1 MSRDILKGGNKM
13 PDKNKRTR
21 SHWIGSVFLAVIV
34 FAVCCTQIFY
44 SVDKFLSDPLYYT
57 ASVPDSNIKIIAI
70 DEKTIQKY
78 GDIRTWDRKIWAELV
93 ELLNSGDTDPE
104 VIALDIMYIG
114 AVEET
119 SDTYFAEVCKNGG
132 NVITAVNAVY
142 GTQLSKEGQ
151 TISADTSHIEM
162 VEYPYEELKAASS
175 YGFANI
181 MQNTDGYIRYARE
194 YIDYNG
200 ERIDFFPVAVYRQY
214 CEMHGI
220 EPKLPKTFS
229 SNLFSFDYTGKSG
242 AYEIVSM
249 CDVLDGT
256 VDVRVFADSAVFVG
270 AYAPGMQDSYHVPIQ
285 KGSPMYGVEVHA
297 NILESLLE
305 QNTKV
310 AATPWIYA
318 FLAAITVWGYYV
330 LVSRVKLLPSTIMSV
345 AVIGADLLIGKLL
358 FGVGYVINV
367 IEVPIFV
374 LLIYVYHLAYN
385 YLAEVI
391 HRKKVLSAFKKY
403 VAPQVVDEISRQKD
417 FKIVLGG
424 ENRNIAVLFVDIRG
438 FTPMSESLAPEQ
450 VVEILNEYLQ
460 LTTQSVFNNGGTL
473 DKFIGD
479 ATMAIFNA
487 PFDLEDYI
495 YKAVCTA
502 RDIAAGSSGLE
513 QKLMERF
520 GRSISFGIGINC
532 GNAVVGNIGCEYR
545 MDYTAIGDT
554 VNTAA
559 RLESKAGPG
568 EILVSEAVYEH
579 LRGRVHMEYVEKMML
594 KGKKEGVNVYRV
606 PVTDPA
612 GKVTHVC

>member
-1 MSRDILKGGNKM
+1 M
-13 PDKNKRTR
+13 PDSNKRKG
-21 SHWIGSVFLAVIV
+21 SHPICAVVLAIIV
-34 FAVCCTQIFY
+34 FAVCYTQLLY
-44 SVDKFLSDPLYYT
+44 SADKILSDPLYYT
-57 ASVPDSNIKIIAI
+57 PSVPDSSIKIIAI
-70 DEKTIQKY
+70 DEKTVQAY
-78 GDIRTWDRKIWAELV
+78 GDIRTWDREIWAQLIER
-93 ELLNSGDTDPE
+93 LNGTDVDPA

-114 AVEET
+114 TVEEA
-119 SDTYFAEVCKNGG
+119 SDAHFAEACKSGG
-132 NVITAVNAVY
+132 NVVTAVNAVY
-142 GTQLSKEGQ
+142 GTNLSKTGGVL
-151 TISADTSHIEM
+151 SADTGHIDM
-162 VEYPYEELKAASS
+162 VEYPYEALKAVSS
-175 YGFANI
+175 YGFANTL
-181 MQNTDGYIRYARE
+181 QDTDGYIRYARE
-194 YIDYNG
+194 YIDYDG
-200 ERIDFFPVAVYRQY
+200 ERIDFFPVAVYKRY
-214 CEMHGI
+214 CAQQGI
-220 EPKLPKTFS
+220 EPKLPKTFGG
-229 SNLFSFDYTGKSG
+229 NLFSFDYTDRSG
-242 AYEIVSM
+242 VYEVVSM

-256 VDVRVFADSAVFVG
+256 VDVRVFADSVVLVG

-310 AATPWIYA
+310 AVAPWFYA
-318 FLAAITVWGYYV
+318 IIVTITILGYYI
-330 LVSRVKLLPSTIMSV
+330 LVSRVKLLALTISSV

-358 FGVGYVINV
+358 FGAGYVINI

-374 LLIYVYHLAYN
+374 LVIYGYNLAYH

-391 HRKKVLSAFKKY
+391 HRKKVISAFKKY
-403 VAPQVVDEISRQKD
+403 VAPQVVDEISKRKD
-417 FKIVLGG
+417 FSIILGG

-450 VVEILNEYLQ
+450 VVGILNEYLQ
-460 LTTQSVFNNGGTL
+460 LTTQAVFNNGGTL

-487 PFDLEDYI
+487 PFDQEDYI

-502 RDIAAGSSGLE
+502 RDIAAGSAELE

-520 GRSISFGIGINC
+520 GRTISFGVGINC

-579 LRGRVHMEYVEKMML
+579 LRGRVHMEYVGQLQL
-594 KGKKEGVNVYRV
+594 KGKKEPANVYRV
-606 PVTDPA
+606 PVTEPDENQE
-612 GKVTHVC
+612 KV

>member
-1 MSRDILKGGNKM
+1 M
-13 PDKNKRTR
+13 PDSNKRKR
-21 SHWIGSVFLAVIV
+21 RQWISSVLLTIIV
-34 FAVCCTQIFY
+34 FAVCCTQILY
-44 SVDKFLSDPLYYT
+44 SVDKFVSDPLYYT
-57 ASVPDSNIKIIAI
+57 SSVPDSRIKIIAI
-70 DEKTIQKY
+70 DEETIQKY

-93 ELLNSGDTDPE
+93 ELLNSGDEDPA

-114 AVEET
+114 ALEEA
-119 SDTYFAEVCKNGG
+119 SDTQFAIACESGD

-142 GTQLSKEGQ
+142 GTELGREGG
-151 TISADTSHIEM
+151 TISADNDYIEM
-162 VEYPYEELKAASS
+162 VEYPYDELKEVSS

-181 MQNTDGYIRYARE
+181 LQDADGYIRYARE
-194 YIDYNG
+194 YIDYDG

-214 CEMHGI
+214 CEKQGM
-220 EPKLPKTFS
+220 EPKLPETFY

-242 AYEIVSM
+242 AYEVVSM

-256 VDVRVFADSAVFVG
+256 VDARVFADSMVLVG
-270 AYAPGMQDSYHVPIQ
+270 AYAPGMQDAYNVPIQ
-285 KGSPMYGVEVHA
+285 KGSPMYGVEIHA

-310 AATPWIYA
+310 AVTHWLYA
-318 FLAAITVWGYYV
+318 LIVAITVLGYYV
-330 LVSRVKLLPSTIMSV
+330 LVSRVKLLASTIVSV
-345 AVIGADLLIGKLL
+345 AVIGADLLIGKIL
-358 FGVGYVINV
+358 FGIGYVINI

-374 LLIYVYHLAYN
+374 LIIYGYSLAHKYIG
-385 YLAEVI
+385 EVI
-391 HRKKVLSAFKKY
+391 HRKKVISAFKKY
-403 VAPQVVDEISRQKD
+403 VAPQVVDEISKQKD
-417 FKIVLGG
+417 FKIILGG

-438 FTPMSESLAPEQ
+438 FTPMSETLEPEQ
-450 VVEILNEYLQ
+450 VVGILNEYLQ
-460 LTTQSVFNNGGTL
+460 LTTQAVFNNGGTL

-502 RDIAAGSSGLE
+502 RDIAAGSAELE

-532 GNAVVGNIGCEYR
+532 GNAVVGNIGCEHR

-579 LRGRVHMEYVEKMML
+579 LRGRVSMEYVEKMML

-606 PVTDPA
+606 LINDSIE
-612 GKVTHVC
+612 KEKIEKYSYH

>member
-1 MSRDILKGGNKM
+1 M
-13 PDKNKRTR
+13 PDSNKRKR
-21 SHWIGSVFLAVIV
+21 RQWISSVLLTIIV
-34 FAVCCTQIFY
+34 FAVCCTQILY
-44 SVDKFLSDPLYYT
+44 SVDKFVSDPLYYT
-57 ASVPDSNIKIIAI
+57 SSVPDSRIKIIAI
-70 DEKTIQKY
+70 DEETIQKY

-93 ELLNSGDTDPE
+93 ELLNSGDEDPA

-114 AVEET
+114 ALEEA
-119 SDTYFAEVCKNGG
+119 SDTQFAIACESGD

-142 GTQLSKEGQ
+142 GTELGREGG
-151 TISADTSHIEM
+151 TISADNDYIEM
-162 VEYPYEELKAASS
+162 VEYPYDELKEVSS

-181 MQNTDGYIRYARE
+181 LQDADGYIRYARE
-194 YIDYNG
+194 YIDYDG

-214 CEMHGI
+214 CEKQGM
-220 EPKLPKTFS
+220 EPKLPETFY

-242 AYEIVSM
+242 AYEVVSM

-256 VDVRVFADSAVFVG
+256 VDARVFADSMVLVG
-270 AYAPGMQDSYHVPIQ
+270 AYAPGMQDAYNVPIQ
-285 KGSPMYGVEVHA
+285 KGSPMYGVEIHA

-310 AATPWIYA
+310 AVTPWLYA
-318 FLAAITVWGYYV
+318 LIVAITVLGYYV
-330 LVSRVKLLPSTIMSV
+330 LVSRVKLLASTIVSV
-345 AVIGADLLIGKLL
+345 AVIGADLLIGKIL
-358 FGVGYVINV
+358 FGIGYVINI

-374 LLIYVYHLAYN
+374 LIIYGYSLAHKYIG
-385 YLAEVI
+385 EVI
-391 HRKKVLSAFKKY
+391 HRKKVISAFKKY
-403 VAPQVVDEISRQKD
+403 VAPQVVDEISKQKD
-417 FKIVLGG
+417 FKIILGG

-438 FTPMSESLAPEQ
+438 FTPMSETLEPEQ
-450 VVEILNEYLQ
+450 VVGILNEYLQ
-460 LTTQSVFNNGGTL
+460 LTTQAVFNNGGTL

-502 RDIAAGSSGLE
+502 RDIAAGSAELE

-532 GNAVVGNIGCEYR
+532 GNAVVGNIGCEHR

-579 LRGRVHMEYVEKMML
+579 LRGRVSMEYVEKMML

-606 PVTDPA
+606 LINDSIE
-612 GKVTHVC
+612 KEKIEKYSYH

>member
-1 MSRDILKGGNKM
+1 M
-13 PDKNKRTR
+13 PDSNKRKR
-21 SHWIGSVFLAVIV
+21 SHWIGGVFLAIIV
-34 FAVCCTQIFY
+34 FAVCYTQVFY
-44 SVDKFLSDPLYYT
+44 SADKFLSDPLYYT
-57 ASVPDSNIKIIAI
+57 SSVPDSRIKIVAI
-70 DEKTIQKY
+70 DEETIQKY
-78 GDIRTWDRKIWAELV
+78 GDTRTWDRKIWAELI
-93 ELLNSGDTDPE
+93 ELLNSGDADPS

-114 AVEET
+114 AVDEE
-119 SDTYFAEVCKNGG
+119 SDTYFAKACKSGG
-132 NVITAVNAVY
+132 NVVTAVNAVY
-142 GTQLSKEGQ
+142 GTQLGR
-151 TISADTSHIEM
+151 TGRNISVDTDYIEM
-162 VEYPYEELKAASS
+162 VEYPYEALKAVCS
-175 YGFANI
+175 YGFANTL
-181 MQNTDGYIRYARE
+181 QDADGYIRYARE
-194 YIDYNG
+194 YIDYDG

-214 CEMHGI
+214 CEKLGM
-220 EPKLPKTFS
+220 EPELPETFNG
-229 SNLFSFDYTGKSG
+229 NLFAFDYTGKSG
-242 AYEIVSM
+242 AYEVVSM

-256 VDVRVFADSAVFVG
+256 VDVRVFADCVVLVG
-270 AYAPGMQDSYHVPIQ
+270 AYAPGMQDSYNVPIQ

-310 AATPWIYA
+310 AATPWLYA
-318 FLAAITVWGYYV
+318 FIVAITVLGYYV
-330 LVSRVKLLPSTIMSV
+330 LVSRVKFLASTIMSV
-345 AVIGADLLIGKLL
+345 AVIGTDLLVGKIL
-358 FGVGYVINV
+358 FGTGYVINI

-374 LLIYVYHLAYN
+374 LIIYGYSLVHKYI
-385 YLAEVI
+385 AEVI

-403 VAPQVVDEISRQKD
+403 VAPQVVDEISKQKD
-417 FKIVLGG
+417 FKIILGG
-424 ENRNIAVLFVDIRG
+424 ENRNIAVLFVDIRE
-438 FTPMSESLAPEQ
+438 FTPMSESLEPEQ
-450 VVEILNEYLQ
+450 VVGILNEYLQ

-502 RDIAAGSSGLE
+502 RDIAAGSAELE

-579 LRGRVHMEYVEKMML
+579 LRGRVRMEYVEKMML

-606 PVTDPA
+606 PVTDSVEKA
-612 GKVTHVC
+612 NYVR

>member
-1 MSRDILKGGNKM
+1 M
-13 PDKNKRTR
+13 PDNNKRKR
-21 SHWIGSVFLAVIV
+21 SHWIGSVFLVIIV
-34 FAVCCTQIFY
+34 FAVCYTQIFY

-57 ASVPDSNIKIIAI
+57 SSVPDSRIKIVAV
-70 DEKTIQKY
+70 DEETIQKY
-78 GDIRTWDRKIWAELV
+78 GDIRTWDRKIWAELI
-93 ELLNSGDTDPE
+93 ELLNSGDADPA

-114 AVEET
+114 DVDEA
-119 SDTYFAEVCKNGG
+119 SDTYFAEACKSGG
-132 NVITAVNAVY
+132 NVVTAVNAVY
-142 GTQLSKEGQ
+142 GTQLGKKGGN
-151 TISADTSHIEM
+151 ISVDTGYIEM
-162 VEYPYEELKAASS
+162 VEYPYEALKTVSS
-175 YGFANI
+175 YGFANTL
-181 MQNTDGYIRYARE
+181 QDADGYIRYARE
-194 YIDYNG
+194 YIDYEG

-214 CEMHGI
+214 CEKHGM
-220 EPKLPKTFS
+220 EPEFPETFN
-229 SNLFSFDYTGKSG
+229 SNLFAFDYTGKSG
-242 AYEIVSM
+242 TYEVVSM

-256 VDVRVFADSAVFVG
+256 VDARVFADSVVLVG
-270 AYAPGMQDSYHVPIQ
+270 AYAPGMQDSYNVPIQ
-285 KGSPMYGVEVHA
+285 KGSPMYGIEVHA

-305 QNTKV
+305 QTTKV
-310 AATPWIYA
+310 AVTPWLYA
-318 FLAAITVWGYYV
+318 LIVAITVLVYCGF
-330 LVSRVKLLPSTIMSV
+330 VSRVKLLASTIMSV
-345 AVIGADLLIGKLL
+345 VVIGADFLIGKGL
-358 FGVGYVINV
+358 FGIGYVISI
-367 IEVPIFV
+367 IEVPMFV
-374 LLIYVYHLAYN
+374 LIIYGYNLAHK

-417 FKIVLGG
+417 FKIILGG

-438 FTPMSESLAPEQ
+438 FTPMSESLEPEQ
-450 VVEILNEYLQ
+450 VVGILNEYLQ

-479 ATMAIFNA
+479 ATMAVFNA

-495 YKAVCTA
+495 YKAVCAA
-502 RDIAAGSSGLE
+502 RDIAAGSAELE

-579 LRGRVHMEYVEKMML
+579 LRDRVNMEYVEKMQL
-594 KGKKEGVNVYRV
+594 KGKKERINVYRV
-606 PVTDPA
+606 LLPDDADTVN
-612 GKVTHVC
+612 HVH

>member
-1 MSRDILKGGNKM
+1 MSADMSGDFLKDGVFM
-13 PDKNKRTR
+13 KRKR
-21 SHWIGSVFLAVIV
+21 SRLMGSAFLAILV
-34 FAVCCTQIFY
+34 FAVCCTQVLY
-44 SVDKFLSDPLYYT
+44 SADKFLSDSLYYT
-57 ASVPDSNIKIIAI
+57 SSVPDSRIKIVAI
-70 DEKTIQKY
+70 DEETIQKY
-78 GDIRTWDRKIWAELV
+78 GDIRTWDRKIWAELI
-93 ELLNSGDTDPE
+93 ETLNSGDADPS
-104 VIALDIMYIG
+104 VIALDIMYVG
-114 AVEET
+114 AVDEE
-119 SDTYFAEVCKNGG
+119 SDTYFAEACKNGG
-132 NVITAVNAVY
+132 NVVTAVHAVY
-142 GTQLSKEGQ
+142 GTKLDRKGR
-151 TISADTSHIEM
+151 TISADTGYIEM
-162 VEYPYEELKAASS
+162 VEYPYEELKAVSS
-175 YGFANI
+175 YGFANTL
-181 MQNTDGYIRYARE
+181 QDADGYIRYARE
-194 YIDYNG
+194 YIEYEG
-200 ERIDFFPVAVYRQY
+200 ERIDFFPVAVYRKY
-214 CEMHGI
+214 CEKQGM
-220 EPKLPKTFS
+220 EPELPKTFN

-242 AYEIVSM
+242 TYEVVPI

-256 VDVRVFADSAVFVG
+256 VDVRVFADSVVLVG

-310 AATPWIYA
+310 AVAPWIYA
-318 FLAAITVWGYYV
+318 FFVAITVLGYYV
-330 LVSRVKLLPSTIMSV
+330 LVSRVKLLASTILSV
-345 AVIGADLLIGKLL
+345 AVIGADLLIGKIL
-358 FGVGYVINV
+358 FGTGYVIN
-367 IEVPIFV
+367 IMEVPVFV
-374 LLIYVYHLAYN
+374 LIIYGYHLAHN
-385 YLAEVI
+385 YIAEVI

-417 FKIVLGG
+417 FNIILGG
-424 ENRNIAVLFVDIRG
+424 ENRNIAVLFVDIRA
-438 FTPMSESLAPEQ
+438 FTPMSESLEPEH
-450 VVEILNEYLQ
+450 VVGILNEYLQ

-502 RDIAAGSSGLE
+502 RDIAAGSAELE

-520 GRSISFGIGINC
+520 GRSISLGIGINC
-532 GNAVVGNIGCEYR
+532 GNAVVGNIGCENR

-606 PVTDPA
+606 PVTDSVETA
-612 GKVTHVC
+612 NQTR

>member
-1 MSRDILKGGNKM
+1 M
-13 PDKNKRTR
+13 PDSKKSKR
-21 SHWIGSVFLAVIV
+21 SNWIGGLFLAIIV
-34 FAVCCTQIFY
+34 FAVCCTQMLY

-57 ASVPDSNIKIIAI
+57 PSVPDNRIKIVAI
-70 DEKTIQKY
+70 DEETVQKY
-78 GDIRTWDRKIWAELV
+78 GDIRTWDREIWAQLIEM
-93 ELLNSGDTDPE
+93 LNSGDADPAL
-104 VIALDIMYIG
+104 IGLDIMYIG
-114 AVEET
+114 SVDEE
-119 SDTYFAEVCKNGG
+119 SDTHFAEACKKGG
-132 NVITAVNAVY
+132 NVVTAVNAVY
-142 GTQLSKEGQ
+142 GTQLDRTGSN
-151 TISADTSHIEM
+151 ISVDTDHIEM
-162 VEYPYEELKAASS
+162 VEYPYEALKEVSS
-175 YGFANI
+175 YGFANTL
-181 MQNTDGYIRYARE
+181 QDEDGYIRYARE
-194 YIDYNG
+194 YIEYEG
-200 ERIDFFPVAVYRQY
+200 ERIDFFPVAVYRKY
-214 CEMHGI
+214 CEMNGM
-220 EPKLPKTFS
+220 EPELPETFN
-229 SNLFSFDYTGKSG
+229 SNLFGFSYTGKSG
-242 AYEIVSM
+242 AYEVVSM

-256 VDVRVFADSAVFVG
+256 VDVRVFVDSVVLVG

-285 KGSPMYGVEVHA
+285 KGSPMYGIEIHA

-310 AATPWIYA
+310 AVTPWLYA
-318 FLAAITVWGYYV
+318 LIVAITVWGYYV
-330 LVSRVKLLPSTIMSV
+330 LVRRVKLFASTIMSV

-358 FGVGYVINV
+358 FGIGYVINI

-374 LLIYVYHLAYN
+374 LVIYGYSLAHKYI
-385 YLAEVI
+385 AEVI
-391 HRKKVLSAFKKY
+391 QRKKVLSAFKKY
-403 VAPQVVDEISRQKD
+403 VAPQVVDEISKQKD
-417 FKIVLGG
+417 FNIVLGG

-450 VVEILNEYLQ
+450 VVGILNEYLQ

-502 RDIAAGSSGLE
+502 RDIAAGSVQLE

-532 GNAVVGNIGCEYR
+532 GNAVVGNIGCEHR

-579 LRGRVHMEYVEKMML
+579 LRGRVHMEYAERMML

-606 PVTDPA
+606 PVTDSDENAKDA
-612 GKVTHVC
+612 G